1 MGSFR
6 KLYEQAVLIYKPTE
20 ATSSVLVLIL
30 SLFTARLITFEPLS
44 HSSHLSHA
52 ADQKPNITSLRLN
65 RSCAITPSSSK
76 KRSRALK
83 PPFFSLKSGSSASIS
98 NSCSSTEGRASS
110 YKVVLN
116 FIFYEEANGLIPE
129 ALQASFVNFE
139 AN

>member
-30 SLFTARLITFEPLS
+30 SLFTARVIIFEPLS
-44 HSSHLSHA
+44 HSSHLSDA
-52 ADQKPNITSLRLN
+52 ADQQPNLTSLRLN

-76 KRSRALK
+76 KRSRALR

-110 YKVVLN
+110 YKEVLV
-116 FIFYEEANGLIPE
+116 FLFYEEANGRIPE
-129 ALQASFVNFE
+129 ALQESFVNFE